1 MNPVIPLL
9 RAARFMLGWS
19 QAEVGVATGIKAKTI
34 QLIEGGKYKLLP
46 REAWILKAHYQDA
59 GVEFTEAGSGHGAGV
74 RWSKPGT
81 VLEDETLDHFGS
93 RIIRASRGL
102 ADLSQRE
109 LAKAAGV
116 DPSFIARLEKN
127 RYDAVNERTLSSLV
141 NGLRTKNVEMTSETT
156 AFGAGVRWI
165 KDIRLE
171 APTETENTETKDDR

>member
-9 RAARFMLGWS
+9 RAARFLLGWS
-19 QAEVGVATGIKAKTI
+19 QAEAGVEIGIKAKTI

-46 REAWILKAHYQDA
+46 REAWILKAHYQQA
-59 GVEFTEAGSGHGAGV
+59 GVEFTEAGGGHGAGI
-74 RWSKPGT
+74 RWRKPGT

-102 ADLSQRE
+102 ANLSQRE

-127 RYDAVNERTLSSLV
+127 RYDAVNERALSSLIK
-141 NGLRTKNVEMTSETT
+141 GLQAKNVEMTSETT

-165 KDIRLE
+165 KDISIE
-171 APTETENTETKDDR
+171 AQVDTEDTDTKNGR

>member
-9 RAARFMLGWS
+9 RAARFLLGWS
-19 QAEVGVATGIKAKTI
+19 QAEVGVAIGIKAKTV

-46 REAWILKAHYQDA
+46 REAWILKAHYQEA
-59 GVEFTEAGSGHGAGV
+59 GVEFVEAGSGHGAGI

-81 VLEDETLDHFGS
+81 VLEDETLDHFGT
-93 RIIRASRGL
+93 RIIRAARGL
-102 ADLSQRE
+102 ANLSQRE

-127 RYDAVNERTLSSLV
+127 RYDAVNERALSSLV
-141 NGLRTKNVEMTSETT
+141 KGLRTKNVEMTSETT

-165 KDIRLE
+165 NDIRI
-171 APTETENTETKDDR
+171 ETENTDTKEHR